1 MPGRAED
8 DKRKLKRPVEG
19 SFQITKF
26 FKTGM
31 TKVSVEF
38 YSFSR
43 KIWDVLTFNLNFDK
57 VRNSIGHT

>member
-8 DKRKLKRPVEG
+8 EKRNLKRSAEG
-19 SFQITKF
+19 SFQNSSRLE
-26 FKTGM
+26 M
-31 TKVSVEF
+31 TNVSVEL

-57 VRNSIGHT
+57 VRYSIGHT